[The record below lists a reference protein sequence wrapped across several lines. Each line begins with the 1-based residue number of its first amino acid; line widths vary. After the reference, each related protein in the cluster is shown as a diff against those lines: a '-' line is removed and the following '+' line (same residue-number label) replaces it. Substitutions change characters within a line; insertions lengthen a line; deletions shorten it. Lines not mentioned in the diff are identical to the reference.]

1 MHINPHLGGGA
12 PVARANT
19 PFMPPAA
26 PPPPPA
32 AQQGPSDGVS
42 LNATPSGVK
51 FQVTPSVKEGQQV
64 FALTVA
70 IPASPLVAGG
80 AVIEIVRN
88 SAGQV
93 VESKAQVGAEER
105 QVHAG
110 EMGNVF
116 VSTGDGQPWLYLND
130 NAQDPQNFLTYGMS
144 DAPTRTPDG
153 ATVRERQE
161 YVKADGTRNVVH
173 HEVSRP
179 GERTFTSVEFKPD
192 GTTYAA
198 KVEDH
203 GGKPADEI
211 GINNISG
218 TLKRSMNLFGGGGGW
233 KETAMK
239 ATVIDGGAI
248 RLTGDAS
255 PADAKKAA
263 LRSGQAPD
271 MAMISGFGTSLWGR
285 FQGSTNEVIVPI
297 SAQAP
302 AAARPPQ
309 MPFMPPPQT

>member
-1 MHINPHLGGGA
+1 MHIQPNMGGA
-12 PVARANT
+12 PHVSRANT

-26 PPPPPA
+26 PPTPPP

-51 FQVTPSVKEGQQV
+51 FQVTPAVKDGQQV
-64 FALTVA
+64 FGLTVA

-88 SAGQV
+88 SQGQV

-144 DAPTRTPDG
+144 DAPTQTPDG

-179 GERTFTSVEFKPD
+179 GVRTFTSVEFKPD
-192 GTTYAA
+192 GSAYAA
-198 KVEDH
+198 KVEDK

-211 GINNISG
+211 GINDIGG
-218 TLKRSMNLFGGGGGW
+218 TLKRGMNLFGGGGW
-233 KETAMK
+233 KETAMR

-248 RLTGDAS
+248 RLTSDAT
-255 PADAKKAA
+255 PADSKKAA

-271 MAMISGFGTSLWGR
+271 MALISGFGTSLWGR

-309 MPFMPPPQT
+309 MPFMPPTQT